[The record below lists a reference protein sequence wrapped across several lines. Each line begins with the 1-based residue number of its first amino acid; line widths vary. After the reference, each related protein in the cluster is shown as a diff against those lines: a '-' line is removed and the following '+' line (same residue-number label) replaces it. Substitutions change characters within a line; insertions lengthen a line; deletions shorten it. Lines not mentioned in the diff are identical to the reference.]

1 MDAEGQ
7 QNRKDPASSRLK
19 RGEAPKRLAGE
30 FDAPVAL
37 TEPDPKTTQLMEQVV
52 QKANLRK
59 ALKRVRANKGSLGV
73 DGMSV
78 DELVTH
84 LREHWEGLK
93 KKLLD
98 GSYEP
103 STVKRVEIPKPSGG
117 VRTLGI
123 PTVLDRFIQQAI
135 LQVLTPLFDPSFSQH
150 SYGFRPG
157 KNAHQAVKV
166 ARAHIQEGYGW
177 VVDMDLE
184 KFFDRVN
191 HDVLMGRLAK
201 RIADKR
207 LLRII
212 RRYLQAGTM
221 VHGVTMDRQEGTPQ
235 GGPMSPLLSNV
246 LLDELDKELEARGHR
261 FVRYADDCNIYV
273 RSKRAGERVL
283 SSLKEWLAMRLHLQ
297 VNEKKSAVDKPQ
309 KRKFLGFSFFMRDGR
324 VKIRIAPESIRR
336 IRERIRWTTRRGRGV
351 ALERVIGE
359 LNRFTIGW
367 IGYFRITEATSVL
380 KATDEWTRRRL
391 RCFRIK
397 QWKRRP
403 RTRYREMRALGLT
416 KDHAAM
422 FASIRRG
429 WWVLSMTPQ
438 SSLAF
443 HESFFVKR
451 GLVGLLRRY
460 AELKSVPTAGC
471 GPACPVV

>member
-1 MDAEGQ
+1 MDAERQ
-7 QNRKDPASSRLK
+7 PNRNNPAFGRLEG
-19 RGEAPKRLAGE
+19 GEAPRQLAE
-30 FDAPVAL
+30 ESDTPMAL

-52 QKANLRK
+52 QKANLRR
-59 ALKRVRANKGSLGV
+59 ALKRVRANKGSPGV
-73 DGMSV
+73 DGMNV
-78 DELVTH
+78 DELVPY
-84 LREHWEGLK
+84 LRVHWEELK
-93 KKLLD
+93 RKLLD

-103 STVKRVEIPKPSGG
+103 SAVKRVEIPKPSGG
-117 VRTLGI
+117 VRSLGI

-135 LQVLTPLFDPSFSQH
+135 LQALTPLFDPSFSPY

-157 KNAHQAVKV
+157 KSAHQAVEA

-207 LLRII
+207 LLKII
-212 RRYLQAGTM
+212 RRYLQAGIM
-221 VHGVTMDRQEGTPQ
+221 VDGVTTDRHEGTPQ
-235 GGPMSPLLSNV
+235 GGPLSPLLSNV

-261 FVRYADDCNIYV
+261 FVRYADDCNVYV

-283 SSLKEWLAMRLHLQ
+283 SSLKEWLAKRLRLR
-297 VNEKKSAVDKPQ
+297 VNEKKSAVDRPQ
-309 KRKFLGFSFFMRDGR
+309 KRKFLGFSFFKRDGR
-324 VKIRIAPESIRR
+324 VKIGIASESIRR
-336 IRERIRWTTRRGRGV
+336 IRERIRWTTRRGRGM
-351 ALERVIGE
+351 ALERVIAE
-359 LNRFTIGW
+359 LNRFTVGW
-367 IGYFRITEATSVL
+367 IGYFQITEAPSAL
-380 KATDEWTRRRL
+380 KAIDEWTRRRL

-397 QWKRRP
+397 QWKNRP
-403 RTRYREMRALGLT
+403 RTRYREMHSLGLSE
-416 KDHAAM
+416 KNAAM

-438 SSLAF
+438 TSLAF
-443 HESFFVKR
+443 PESYFVER
-451 GLVGLLRRY
+451 GLIGLLRRH
-460 AELKSVPTAGC
+460 AKLQSVRTAGC

>member
-19 RGEAPKRLAGE
+19 RGEAPGQLAGE
-30 FDAPVAL
+30 FDAPKAL

-59 ALKRVRANKGSLGV
+59 ALKRVRANKGSPGV
-73 DGMSV
+73 DGMTV
-78 DELVTH
+78 DELGPH
-84 LREHWEGLK
+84 LREHWKGLK

-103 STVKRVEIPKPSGG
+103 HLVKRVEIPKPSGG
-117 VRTLGI
+117 VRTLGV

-135 LQVLTPLFDPSFSQH
+135 LQVLTPLFDPSFSKH

-157 KNAHQAVKV
+157 KSAHQAVKA
-166 ARAHIQEGYGW
+166 ARAYIQEGYGW

-201 RIADKR
+201 RIADKH

-212 RRYLQAGTM
+212 RRYLQAGIM
-221 VHGVTMDRQEGTPQ
+221 VHGVAMNRHEGTPQ
-235 GGPMSPLLSNV
+235 GGPLSPLLSNV

-261 FVRYADDCNIYV
+261 FVRYADDCNVYV
-273 RSKRAGERVL
+273 RSRRAGERVL
-283 SSLKEWLAMRLHLQ
+283 SSLKEWLGKRLRLR
-297 VNEKKSAVDKPQ
+297 VNDKKSAVDRPQ
-309 KRKFLGFSFFMRDGR
+309 KRKFLGFSFFLRDGR
-324 VKIRIAPESIRR
+324 VKIRIASESIRR
-336 IRERIRWTTRRGRGV
+336 IRKRIRWITRRGRGM
-351 ALERVIGE
+351 ALERVIAE
-359 LNRFTIGW
+359 LNRFTVGW
-367 IGYFRITEATSVL
+367 IGYFQITEAASIL
-380 KATDEWTRRRL
+380 KSTDEWTRRRL

-397 QWKRRP
+397 QWKNRP
-403 RTRYREMRALGLT
+403 RTRFREMRALGLS

-429 WWVLSMTPQ
+429 WWALSMTPQ
-438 SSLAF
+438 TSLAF
-443 HESFFVKR
+443 PESFFVER
-451 GLVGLLRRY
+451 GWVGLLRRY
-460 AELKSVPTAGC
+460 AELKSVRTAGC